1 MNMQKIIP
9 PLFVAAVAVMAAYS
23 GLNDFY
29 LLIIFNIGIYFI
41 AATGFNILVGQTG
54 QKSLGHAGLFGVGA
68 YTVAL
73 LTVNYQWSPWL
84 ALLAAVV
91 ISAVFGVLIALPALK
106 VRGPSLAMVTI
117 AFGLLIEKVVSEW
130 TDVFKGQEGFY
141 GIAGLTFNGVPLDSR
156 QWVVVVVLIG
166 LLLHALTSLLL
177 NGGFGRGFAAVR
189 TSEIAAESVGISVYR
204 FKILAFVISAI
215 TCGIAGGLVAQ
226 QNQYINSDFVNFNL
240 SVFFLVLVLFGGR
253 TPTGSFLG
261 AVVLTLIDAMLARWP
276 EVQHFAY
283 GLILLFA
290 LYAMPEGL
298 AGLLQK
304 VLPRRSLL
312 SDEERSKVEPWLPS
326 REIRR
331 AMKSGTDSQIDE
343 QGVGHAPFL
352 EVKAL
357 YKAFGGV
364 VPTNKVSFS
373 VSQGSIV
380 SLIGPNGA
388 GKTTTLNLLSGLVQP
403 GSGSIEFKQRQLVGM
418 PAHEIA
424 ACGIGRTFQ
433 NLRLFDGLSVLE
445 NVMVGMYRIQKT
457 GFLASLLGLPS
468 SLAEERQLRREAYAV
483 LKFFDLERYADDIAN
498 SLPYGLQRRLEIAR
512 AVVSMPDLLLLDEP
526 AAGLNPAETD
536 ELTALIVKLRDKGL
550 TIFLIEHHMDLV
562 MAISDYIVVLDYGV
576 KIASGKPAQI
586 QDDPRVIEAYL
597 GAAA

>member
-1 MNMQKIIP
+1 MSKLLIP
-9 PLFVAAVAVMAAYS
+9 LVIAALAVGFAYS

-29 LLIIFNIGIYFI
+29 LLILFNIGVYYI

-73 LTVNYQWSPWL
+73 LTVNYQVNPWL
-84 ALLAAVV
+84 ALLCAAGV
-91 ISAVFGVLIALPALK
+91 SAVFGVAIAIPALK
-106 VRGPSLAMVTI
+106 VKGPSLAMVTI
-117 AFGLLIEKVVSEW
+117 AFGLLIEKIVSEW

-141 GIAGLTFNGVPLDSR
+141 GITGLTFNGATLDSR
-156 QWVVVVVLIG
+156 QWVVVVVLVG
-166 LLLHALTSLLL
+166 LALHAMTSLLL
-177 NGGFGRGFAAVR
+177 NGRFGRGFAAVR

-204 FKILAFVISAI
+204 FKILAFAISAI

-253 TPTGSFLG
+253 TPVGSFLG
-261 AVVLTLIDAMLARWP
+261 AVVLTVLDAMLARWP

-298 AGLLQK
+298 AGLLRR
-304 VLPRRSLL
+304 VLPQRGQRDALARSTNAA
-312 SDEERSKVEPWLPS
+312 EWTPKRTAPAAKPGQG
-326 REIRR
+326 R
-331 AMKSGTDSQIDE
+331 A
-343 QGVGHAPFL
+343 APEFL
-352 EVKAL
+352 EVKDL

-373 VSQGSIV
+373 LAQGSIV

-388 GKTTTLNLLSGLVQP
+388 GKTTTLNLLSGLVAP
-403 GSGSIEFKQRQLVGM
+403 DAGSIRFKNKQMVGLS
-418 PAHEIA
+418 ANEIA
-424 ACGIGRTFQ
+424 ASGIGRTFQ
-433 NLRLFDGLSVLE
+433 NLKLFDGLTALE
-445 NVMVGMYRIQKT
+445 NVMVGFYRVQKS
-457 GFLASLLGLPS
+457 GFFSNLLGLPV
-468 SLAEERQLRREAYAV
+468 SLAEERRMRQEAFAI
-483 LKFFDLERYADDIAN
+483 LKFFDLDRYADDAAN

-512 AVVSMPDLLLLDEP
+512 AVAAMPDLLLLDEP

-536 ELTALIVKLRDKGL
+536 QLTDLIVKLKGMGL
-550 TIFLIEHHMDLV
+550 TILLIEHHMDLV
-562 MAISDYIVVLDYGV
+562 MAISDHIVVLDYGV
-576 KIASGKPAQI
+576 KIASGLPNHI
-586 QDDPRVIEAYL
+586 QENPKVIEAYL
-597 GAAA
+597 GAPA

>member
-1 MNMQKIIP
+1 MNLRHLLV
-9 PLFVAAVAVMAAYS
+9 PLGVAALAVAAAYS

-29 LLIIFNIGIYFI
+29 LLILFNIGIYFI

-73 LTVNYQWSPWL
+73 LTVNHQLNPWL
-84 ALLAAVV
+84 ALIAAAGV
-91 ISAVFGVLIALPALK
+91 SGLFGVAIALPALK
-106 VRGPSLAMVTI
+106 VKGPSLAMVTI
-117 AFGLLIEKVVSEW
+117 AFGLLIEKIVSEW

-141 GIAGLTFNGVPLDSR
+141 GIGGLTWDGAPLDGR
-156 QWVVVVVLIG
+156 QWVVVVVAIG
-166 LLLHALTSLLL
+166 LALHAATSLLL
-177 NGGFGRGFAAVR
+177 NGRFGRGFAAVR
-189 TSEIAAESVGISVYR
+189 TSEIAAGSVGISVYR

-261 AVVLTLIDAMLARWP
+261 AVVLTVIDAMLARWP

-298 AGLLQK
+298 AGLLAR

-312 SDEERSKVEPWLPS
+312 SQRERQAIEPWSPPQARS
-326 REIRR
+326 RGQ
-331 AMKSGTDSQIDE
+331 AD
-343 QGVGHAPFL
+343 FL
-352 EVKAL
+352 VVKDL

-373 VSQGSIV
+373 LKEGSIV

-388 GKTTTLNLLSGLVQP
+388 GKTTTLNLLSGLVTP
-403 GSGSIEFKQRQLVGM
+403 DAGSIRFKGRDIVGL
-418 PAHEIA
+418 PADQIA
-424 ACGIGRTFQ
+424 ALGIGRTFQ
-433 NLRLFDGLSVLE
+433 NLKLFEGLSTLE
-445 NVMVGMYRIQKT
+445 NVMVGLYRVQRS
-457 GFLASLLGLPS
+457 GFWANLLGLPA
-468 SLAEERQLRREAYAV
+468 SLAEERRMRRQAYA
-483 LKFFDLERYADDIAN
+483 LLTFFELERYADEAAN

-512 AVVSMPDLLLLDEP
+512 AVAAMPELLLLDEP
-526 AAGLNPAETD
+526 AAGLNPAET
-536 ELTALIVKLRDKGL
+536 EALTGLIAKLRDKGL
-550 TIFLIEHHMDLV
+550 TVLLIEHHMDLV
-562 MAISDYIVVLDYGV
+562 MAISDQIVVLDYGV
-576 KIASGKPAQI
+576 KIASGLPAQI
-586 QDDPRVIEAYL
+586 QENPKVIEAYL
-597 GAAA
+597 GAPA

>member
-1 MNMQKIIP
+1 MSKLLIP
-9 PLFVAAVAVMAAYS
+9 LVIAALAVGFAYS

-29 LLIIFNIGIYFI
+29 LLILFNIGVYYI

-73 LTVNYQWSPWL
+73 LTVNYQVNPWL
-84 ALLAAVV
+84 ALLCAAGV
-91 ISAVFGVLIALPALK
+91 SAVFGVAIAIPAPK
-106 VRGPSLAMVTI
+106 VKGPSLAMVTI
-117 AFGLLIEKVVSEW
+117 AFGLLIEKIVSEW

-141 GIAGLTFNGVPLDSR
+141 GITGLTFNGATLDSR
-156 QWVVVVVLIG
+156 QWVVVVVLVG
-166 LLLHALTSLLL
+166 LALHAMTSLLL
-177 NGGFGRGFAAVR
+177 NGRFGRGFAAVR

-204 FKILAFVISAI
+204 FKILAFAISAI

-253 TPTGSFLG
+253 TPVGSFLG
-261 AVVLTLIDAMLARWP
+261 AVVLTVLDAMLARWP

-298 AGLLQK
+298 AGLLRR
-304 VLPRRSLL
+304 VLPQRGQRDALARSTNAA
-312 SDEERSKVEPWLPS
+312 EWTPKHTAPPAKPGQG
-326 REIRR
+326 R
-331 AMKSGTDSQIDE
+331 A
-343 QGVGHAPFL
+343 APEFL
-352 EVKAL
+352 EVKDL

-373 VSQGSIV
+373 LAQGSIV

-388 GKTTTLNLLSGLVQP
+388 GKTTTLNLLSGLVAP
-403 GSGSIEFKQRQLVGM
+403 DAGSIRFKNKQMVGLS
-418 PAHEIA
+418 ANEIA
-424 ACGIGRTFQ
+424 ASGIGRTFQ
-433 NLRLFDGLSVLE
+433 NLKLFDGLTALE
-445 NVMVGMYRIQKT
+445 NVMVGFYRVQKS
-457 GFLASLLGLPS
+457 GFFSNLLGLPA
-468 SLAEERQLRREAYAV
+468 SLAEERRMRQEAFAI
-483 LKFFDLERYADDIAN
+483 LKFFDLDRYADDAAN

-512 AVVSMPDLLLLDEP
+512 AVAAMPDLLLLDEP

-536 ELTALIVKLRDKGL
+536 QLTDLIVKLKGMGL
-550 TIFLIEHHMDLV
+550 TILLIEHHMDLV
-562 MAISDYIVVLDYGV
+562 MAISDHIVVLDYGV
-576 KIASGKPAQI
+576 KIASGLPNHI
-586 QDDPRVIEAYL
+586 QENPKVIEAYL
-597 GAAA
+597 GAPA

>member
-1 MNMQKIIP
+1 MKLPKILIP
-9 PLFVAAVAVMAAYS
+9 LLIAALVVGFAYS

-29 LLIIFNIGIYFI
+29 LLILFNIGVYYI

-73 LTVNYQWSPWL
+73 LTVNYQVNPWL
-84 ALLAAVV
+84 ALACAAVV
-91 ISAVFGVLIALPALK
+91 SAVFGVAIAIPALK
-106 VRGPSLAMVTI
+106 VKGPSLAMVTI
-117 AFGLLIEKVVSEW
+117 AFGLLIEKIVSEW

-141 GIAGLTFNGVPLDSR
+141 GITGLTFNGATLDSR
-156 QWVVVVVLIG
+156 QWVVVVVALG
-166 LLLHALTSLLL
+166 LALHAMTSLLL
-177 NGGFGRGFAAVR
+177 NGRFGRGFAAVR

-204 FKILAFVISAI
+204 FKILAFAISAI

-253 TPTGSFLG
+253 TPGGSFLG
-261 AVVLTLIDAMLARWP
+261 AVVLTVIDAMLARWP

-298 AGLLQK
+298 AGLLAK
-304 VLPRRSLL
+304 VLPRRGQ
-312 SDEERSKVEPWLPS
+312 
-326 REIRR
+326 R
-331 AMKSGTDSQIDE
+331 AALAAEAGAADWQPAPPATD
-343 QGVGHAPFL
+343 GGRGAGGFL
-352 EVKAL
+352 EVKDL

-373 VSQGSIV
+373 LERGSVV

-388 GKTTTLNLLSGLVQP
+388 GKTTTLNLLSGLVAP
-403 GSGSIEFKQRQLVGM
+403 DAGSIRFKNRQMVGLS
-418 PAHEIA
+418 PNEIA
-424 ACGIGRTFQ
+424 ASGIGRTFQ
-433 NLRLFDGLSVLE
+433 NLKLFEGLSALE
-445 NVMVGMYRIQKT
+445 NVMVGFYRVQKSS
-457 GFLASLLGLPS
+457 FVSNLLGLPG
-468 SLAEERQLRREAYAV
+468 SLEEERRIRRQAFGI
-483 LKFFDLERYADDIAN
+483 LKFFELDRYADDVAN

-512 AVVSMPDLLLLDEP
+512 AVAAMPDLLLLDEP

-536 ELTALIVKLRDKGL
+536 QLTELIVKLKNMGL
-550 TIFLIEHHMDLV
+550 TILLIEHHMDLV
-562 MAISDYIVVLDYGV
+562 MAISDHIVVLDYGV
-576 KIASGKPAQI
+576 KIASGLPNHI
-586 QDDPRVIEAYL
+586 QENPKVIEAYL
-597 GAAA
+597 GAPA

>member
-1 MNMQKIIP
+1 MKLSKILIP
-9 PLFVAAVAVMAAYS
+9 LVIAALAIGYAYS

-29 LLIIFNIGIYFI
+29 LLILFNIGVYYI

-73 LTVNYQWSPWL
+73 LTVNYQVDPWL
-84 ALLAAVV
+84 ALGCAAVV
-91 ISAVFGVLIALPALK
+91 SAVFGVVIAIPALK
-106 VRGPSLAMVTI
+106 VKGPSLAMVTI
-117 AFGLLIEKVVSEW
+117 AFGLLIEKIVSEW

-141 GIAGLTFNGVPLDSR
+141 GITGLTFGGATLDSR
-156 QWVVVVVLIG
+156 QWVVVVVVLG
-166 LLLHALTSLLL
+166 LALHAMTSLLL
-177 NGGFGRGFAAVR
+177 NGRFGRGFAAVR

-204 FKILAFVISAI
+204 FKILAFAISAI

-253 TPTGSFLG
+253 TPAGSFLG
-261 AVVLTLIDAMLARWP
+261 AVVLTVIDAMLARWP

-298 AGLLQK
+298 AGLLAK
-304 VLPRRSLL
+304 VLPKRGQ
-312 SDEERSKVEPWLPS
+312 
-326 REIRR
+326 RE
-331 AMKSGTDSQIDE
+331 ALAAEAGAADWTPAPPADHGGAASG
-343 QGVGHAPFL
+343 FL
-352 EVKAL
+352 EVKDL

-373 VSQGSIV
+373 LERGSVV

-388 GKTTTLNLLSGLVQP
+388 GKTTTLNLLSGLVAP
-403 GSGSIEFKQRQLVGM
+403 DAGSIRFKNRQMVGLS
-418 PAHEIA
+418 PNEIA
-424 ACGIGRTFQ
+424 ASGIGRTFQ
-433 NLRLFDGLSVLE
+433 NLKLFDGLSALQ
-445 NVMVGMYRIQKT
+445 NVMVGFYRVQQSS
-457 GFLASLLGLPS
+457 FFSNLLGLPG
-468 SLAEERQLRREAYAV
+468 SLAEERRIRRQAYAI
-483 LKFFDLERYADDIAN
+483 LKFFELDRYADEAAN

-512 AVVSMPDLLLLDEP
+512 AVAAMPDLLLLDEP

-536 ELTALIVKLRDKGL
+536 QLTDLIVKLKNMGL
-550 TIFLIEHHMDLV
+550 TILLIEHHMDLV
-562 MAISDYIVVLDYGV
+562 MAISDHIVVLDYGV
-576 KIASGKPAQI
+576 KIASGLPNHI
-586 QDDPRVIEAYL
+586 QENPKVIEAYL
-597 GAAA
+597 GAPA

>member
-1 MNMQKIIP
+1 MKLPKILIP
-9 PLFVAAVAVMAAYS
+9 LLIAALVVGFAYS

-29 LLIIFNIGIYFI
+29 LLILFNIGVYYI

-73 LTVNYQWSPWL
+73 LTVNYQVNPWL
-84 ALLAAVV
+84 ALACAAVV
-91 ISAVFGVLIALPALK
+91 SAVFGVAIAIPALK
-106 VRGPSLAMVTI
+106 VKGPSLAMVTI
-117 AFGLLIEKVVSEW
+117 AFGLLIEKIVSEW

-141 GIAGLTFNGVPLDSR
+141 GITGLTFNGATLDSR
-156 QWVVVVVLIG
+156 QWVVVVVALG
-166 LLLHALTSLLL
+166 LALHAMTSLLL
-177 NGGFGRGFAAVR
+177 NGRFGRGFAAVR

-204 FKILAFVISAI
+204 FKILAFAISAI

-253 TPTGSFLG
+253 TPGGSFLG
-261 AVVLTLIDAMLARWP
+261 AVVLTVIDALLARWP

-298 AGLLQK
+298 AGLLAK
-304 VLPRRSLL
+304 VLPRRGQ
-312 SDEERSKVEPWLPS
+312 
-326 REIRR
+326 R
-331 AMKSGTDSQIDE
+331 AALAAEAGAADWQP
-343 QGVGHAPFL
+343 APPAADGGRGAGGFL
-352 EVKAL
+352 EVKDL

-373 VSQGSIV
+373 LERGSVV

-388 GKTTTLNLLSGLVQP
+388 GKTTTLNLLSGLVAP
-403 GSGSIEFKQRQLVGM
+403 DAGSIRFKNRQMVGLS
-418 PAHEIA
+418 PNEIA
-424 ACGIGRTFQ
+424 ASGIGRTFQ
-433 NLRLFDGLSVLE
+433 NLKLFEGLSALE
-445 NVMVGMYRIQKT
+445 NVMVGFYRVQKSS
-457 GFLASLLGLPS
+457 FVSNLLGLPG
-468 SLAEERQLRREAYAV
+468 SLEEERRIRRQAFGI
-483 LKFFDLERYADDIAN
+483 LKFFELDRYADDVAN

-512 AVVSMPDLLLLDEP
+512 AVAAMPDLLLLDEP

-536 ELTALIVKLRDKGL
+536 QLTELIVKLKNMGL
-550 TIFLIEHHMDLV
+550 TILLIEHHMDLV
-562 MAISDYIVVLDYGV
+562 MAISDHIVVLDYGV
-576 KIASGKPAQI
+576 KIASGLPNHI
-586 QDDPRVIEAYL
+586 QENPKVIEAYL
-597 GAAA
+597 GAPA

>member
-1 MNMQKIIP
+1 MSKLLIP
-9 PLFVAAVAVMAAYS
+9 LVVAALAVGFAYS

-29 LLIIFNIGIYFI
+29 LLILFNIGVYYI

-73 LTVNYQWSPWL
+73 LTVNYQVNPWL
-84 ALLAAVV
+84 ALLCAAGV
-91 ISAVFGVLIALPALK
+91 SAVFGVAIAIPALK
-106 VRGPSLAMVTI
+106 VKGPSLAMVTI
-117 AFGLLIEKVVSEW
+117 AFGLLIEKIVSEW

-141 GIAGLTFNGVPLDSR
+141 GITGLTFNGATLDSR
-156 QWVVVVVLIG
+156 QWVVVVVLLG
-166 LLLHALTSLLL
+166 LALHAMTSLLL
-177 NGGFGRGFAAVR
+177 NGRFGRGFAAVR

-204 FKILAFVISAI
+204 FKILAFAISAI

-253 TPTGSFLG
+253 TPVGSFLG
-261 AVVLTLIDAMLARWP
+261 AVVLTVLDAMLARWP

-298 AGLLQK
+298 AGLLRR
-304 VLPRRSLL
+304 VLPQRGQRDVLARGAAAA
-312 SDEERSKVEPWLPS
+312 EWTPERAVQAAQPAPG
-326 REIRR
+326 R
-331 AMKSGTDSQIDE
+331 AAQE
-343 QGVGHAPFL
+343 FL
-352 EVKAL
+352 EVKDL

-373 VSQGSIV
+373 LAQGSIV

-388 GKTTTLNLLSGLVQP
+388 GKTTTLNLLSGLVSP
-403 GSGSIEFKQRQLVGM
+403 DAGSIRFKNKQMVGLS
-418 PAHEIA
+418 PNEIA
-424 ACGIGRTFQ
+424 ASGIGRTFQ
-433 NLRLFDGLSVLE
+433 NLKLFDGLTALE
-445 NVMVGMYRIQKT
+445 NVMVGFYRVQKS
-457 GFLASLLGLPS
+457 GFFSNLLGLPA
-468 SLAEERQLRREAYAV
+468 SLAEERRMRREAFAI
-483 LKFFDLERYADDIAN
+483 LKFFDLDRYADDAAN

-512 AVVSMPDLLLLDEP
+512 AVAAMPDLLLLDEP

-536 ELTALIVKLRDKGL
+536 QLTDLIVKLKGMGL
-550 TIFLIEHHMDLV
+550 TILLIEHHMDLV
-562 MAISDYIVVLDYGV
+562 MAISDHIVVLDYGV
-576 KIASGKPAQI
+576 KIASGLPNHI
-586 QDDPRVIEAYL
+586 QENPKVIEAYL
-597 GAAA
+597 GAPA

>member
-1 MNMQKIIP
+1 MNLAKILA
-9 PLFVAAVAVMAAYS
+9 PLLVAAVVVGVAYS

-29 LLIIFNIGIYFI
+29 LLILFNIGVYYI

-73 LTVNYQWSPWL
+73 LTVNYQVDPWL
-84 ALLAAVV
+84 ALLAAVAV
-91 ISAVFGVLIALPALK
+91 SGVFGVLIAIPALK
-106 VRGPSLAMVTI
+106 VKGPSLAMVTI
-117 AFGLLIEKVVSEW
+117 AFGLLIEKIVSEW

-141 GIAGLTFNGVPLDSR
+141 GIAGLSFNGAPLDGR
-156 QWVVVVVLIG
+156 QWVIVVVAIG
-166 LLLHALTSLLL
+166 LLLHAMTSLLL
-177 NGGFGRGFAAVR
+177 NGRFGRGFAAVR

-204 FKILAFVISAI
+204 FKILAFAISAI

-253 TPTGSFLG
+253 TPAGSFLG
-261 AVVLTLIDAMLARWP
+261 AVVLTVIDAMLARWP

-298 AGLLQK
+298 SGLLARM
-304 VLPRRSLL
+304 LPRRSKL
-312 SDEERSKVEPWLPS
+312 SGAD
-326 REIRR
+326 R
-331 AMKSGTDSQIDE
+331 AQAGAWSPVKPAA
-343 QGVGHAPFL
+343 GHAAGGALL
-352 EVKAL
+352 EVQDL

-373 VSQGSIV
+373 LKRGDIV

-388 GKTTTLNLLSGLVQP
+388 GKTTTLNLLSGLVKPDAGAINFQGRP
-403 GSGSIEFKQRQLVGM
+403 LVGLS
-418 PAHEIA
+418 ASQIA
-424 ACGIGRTFQ
+424 AAGIGRTFQ
-433 NLRLFDGLSVLE
+433 NLKLFEGLTALE
-445 NVMVGMYRIQKT
+445 NVMVGFYRVQKS
-457 GFLASLLGLPS
+457 GFLANLLGLPGA
-468 SLAEERQLRREAYAV
+468 LAEERRMRREAYAI
-483 LKFFDLERYADDIAN
+483 LTFFGLQRYADDIAN

-512 AVVSMPDLLLLDEP
+512 AVAAMPDLLLLDEP

-536 ELTALIVKLRDKGL
+536 ELTELIVKLRDKGL
-550 TIFLIEHHMDLV
+550 TVLLIEHHMDLV
-562 MAISDYIVVLDYGV
+562 MAISDHIVVLDYGV
-576 KIASGKPAQI
+576 KIAAGLPNHI
-586 QDDPRVIEAYL
+586 QENPKVIEAYL

>member
-1 MNMQKIIP
+1 MSKLLIP
-9 PLFVAAVAVMAAYS
+9 LVIAALAVGFAYS

-29 LLIIFNIGIYFI
+29 LLILFNIGVYYI

-73 LTVNYQWSPWL
+73 LTVNYQVNPWL
-84 ALLAAVV
+84 ALLCAAGV
-91 ISAVFGVLIALPALK
+91 SAIFGVAIAIPALK
-106 VRGPSLAMVTI
+106 VKGPSLAMVTI
-117 AFGLLIEKVVSEW
+117 AFGLLIEKIVSEW

-141 GIAGLTFNGVPLDSR
+141 GITGLTFNGATLDSR
-156 QWVVVVVLIG
+156 QWVVVVVLVG
-166 LLLHALTSLLL
+166 LALHAMTSLLL
-177 NGGFGRGFAAVR
+177 NGRFGRGFAAVR

-204 FKILAFVISAI
+204 FKILAFAISAI

-253 TPTGSFLG
+253 TPVGSFLG
-261 AVVLTLIDAMLARWP
+261 AVVLTVLDAMLARWP

-298 AGLLQK
+298 AGLLRR
-304 VLPRRSLL
+304 VLPQRGQRDALARSTNA
-312 SDEERSKVEPWLPS
+312 VEWTPK
-326 REIRR
+326 R
-331 AMKSGTDSQIDE
+331 AAPPAKPG
-343 QGVGHAPFL
+343 QGRAAPEFL
-352 EVKAL
+352 EVKDL

-373 VSQGSIV
+373 LAQGSIV

-388 GKTTTLNLLSGLVQP
+388 GKTTTLNLLSGLVAP
-403 GSGSIEFKQRQLVGM
+403 DAGSIRFKNKQMVGLS
-418 PAHEIA
+418 ANEIA
-424 ACGIGRTFQ
+424 ASGIGRTFQ
-433 NLRLFDGLSVLE
+433 NLKLFDGLTALE
-445 NVMVGMYRIQKT
+445 NVMVGFYRVQQS
-457 GFLASLLGLPS
+457 GFISNLLGLPA
-468 SLAEERQLRREAYAV
+468 SLAEERRMRQEAFAI
-483 LKFFDLERYADDIAN
+483 LKFFDLDRYADDAAN

-512 AVVSMPDLLLLDEP
+512 AVAAMPDLLLLDEP

-536 ELTALIVKLRDKGL
+536 QLTDLIVKLKGMGL
-550 TIFLIEHHMDLV
+550 TILLIEHHMDLV
-562 MAISDYIVVLDYGV
+562 MAISDHIVVLDYGV
-576 KIASGKPAQI
+576 KIASGLPNHI
-586 QDDPRVIEAYL
+586 QENPKVIEAYL
-597 GAAA
+597 GAPA

>member
-1 MNMQKIIP
+1 MSKLLIP
-9 PLFVAAVAVMAAYS
+9 LVIAALAVGFAYS

-29 LLIIFNIGIYFI
+29 LLILFNIGVYYI

-73 LTVNYQWSPWL
+73 LTVNYQVNPWL
-84 ALLAAVV
+84 ALLCAAGV
-91 ISAVFGVLIALPALK
+91 SAVFGVAIAIPALK
-106 VRGPSLAMVTI
+106 VKGPSLAMVTI
-117 AFGLLIEKVVSEW
+117 AFGLLIEKIVSEW

-141 GIAGLTFNGVPLDSR
+141 GITGLTFNGATLDSR
-156 QWVVVVVLIG
+156 QWVVVVVLLG
-166 LLLHALTSLLL
+166 LALHAMTSLLL
-177 NGGFGRGFAAVR
+177 NGRFGRGFAAVR

-204 FKILAFVISAI
+204 FKILAFAISAI

-253 TPTGSFLG
+253 TPVGSFLG
-261 AVVLTLIDAMLARWP
+261 AVVLTVLDAMLARWP

-298 AGLLQK
+298 AGLLRR
-304 VLPRRSLL
+304 VLPQRGQRDALARSA
-312 SDEERSKVEPWLPS
+312 SAVEWKPQ
-326 REIRR
+326 R
-331 AMKSGTDSQIDE
+331 AVPPAAGRA
-343 QGVGHAPFL
+343 APEFL
-352 EVKAL
+352 EVKDL

-373 VSQGSIV
+373 LAQGSIV

-388 GKTTTLNLLSGLVQP
+388 GKTTTLNLLSGLVAP
-403 GSGSIEFKQRQLVGM
+403 DAGSIRFKNKQMVGLS
-418 PAHEIA
+418 ANEIA
-424 ACGIGRTFQ
+424 ASGIGRTFQ
-433 NLRLFDGLSVLE
+433 NLKLFDGLTALE
-445 NVMVGMYRIQKT
+445 NVMVGFYRVQKS
-457 GFLASLLGLPS
+457 GFFSNLLGLPA
-468 SLAEERQLRREAYAV
+468 SLAEERRMRQEAFAI
-483 LKFFDLERYADDIAN
+483 LKFFDLDRYADDAAN

-512 AVVSMPDLLLLDEP
+512 AVAAMPDLLLLDEP

-536 ELTALIVKLRDKGL
+536 QLTDLIVKLKGMGL
-550 TIFLIEHHMDLV
+550 TILLIEHHMDLV
-562 MAISDYIVVLDYGV
+562 MAISDHIVVLDYGV
-576 KIASGKPAQI
+576 KIASGLPNHI
-586 QDDPRVIEAYL
+586 QENPKVIEAYL
-597 GAAA
+597 GAPA

>member
-1 MNMQKIIP
+1 MNLPKILA
-9 PLFVAAVAVMAAYS
+9 PLVIAALVVGVAYS

-29 LLIIFNIGIYFI
+29 LLILFNIGIYYI

-73 LTVNYQWSPWL
+73 LTVNYQVNPWL
-84 ALLAAVV
+84 ALLAAVAV
-91 ISAVFGVLIALPALK
+91 SGVFGVLIAIPALK
-106 VRGPSLAMVTI
+106 VKGPSLAMVTI
-117 AFGLLIEKVVSEW
+117 AFGLLIEKIVSEW

-141 GIAGLTFNGVPLDSR
+141 GITGLTLNGAPLDGR
-156 QWVVVVVLIG
+156 QWVIVVVAIG
-166 LLLHALTSLLL
+166 LLLHAMTSLLL
-177 NGGFGRGFAAVR
+177 NGRFGRGFAAVR

-204 FKILAFVISAI
+204 FKILAFAISAI

-253 TPTGSFLG
+253 TPAGSFLG
-261 AVVLTLIDAMLARWP
+261 AVVLTIIDAMLARWP

-298 AGLLQK
+298 SGLLAK
-304 VLPRRSLL
+304 VLPRRSKL
-312 SDEERSKVEPWLPS
+312 SDAD
-326 REIRR
+326 R
-331 AMKSGTDSQIDE
+331 AQAGDWSPTRPTA
-343 QGVGHAPFL
+343 GHAAAGGALL
-352 EVKAL
+352 EVHDL

-373 VSQGSIV
+373 LKRGDIV

-388 GKTTTLNLLSGLVQP
+388 GKTTTLNLLSGLVKP
-403 GSGSIEFKQRQLVGM
+403 DAGSIHFQGRALVGLS
-418 PAHEIA
+418 ASQIA
-424 ACGIGRTFQ
+424 GAGIGRTFQ
-433 NLRLFDGLSVLE
+433 NLKLFEGLTALE
-445 NVMVGMYRIQKT
+445 NVMVGFYRVQKS
-457 GFLASLLGLPS
+457 GFLANLLGLPGA
-468 SLAEERQLRREAYAV
+468 LAEERRMRREAYAI
-483 LKFFDLERYADDIAN
+483 LSFFGLQRYADDIAN

-512 AVVSMPDLLLLDEP
+512 AVAAMPDLLLLDEP

-536 ELTALIVKLRDKGL
+536 ELTELIVKLRAKGL
-550 TIFLIEHHMDLV
+550 TVLLIEHHMDLV
-562 MAISDYIVVLDYGV
+562 MAISDHIVVLDYGV
-576 KIASGKPAQI
+576 KIAAGLPNHI
-586 QDDPRVIEAYL
+586 QENPKVIEAYL

>member
-1 MNMQKIIP
+1 MKLSKILV
-9 PLFVAAVAVMAAYS
+9 PLVIAALAIGYAYS

-29 LLIIFNIGIYFI
+29 LLILFNIGVYYI

-73 LTVNYQWSPWL
+73 LTVNYQVDPWL
-84 ALLAAVV
+84 ALACAAVV
-91 ISAVFGVLIALPALK
+91 SAVFGVVIAIPALK
-106 VRGPSLAMVTI
+106 VKGPSLAMVTI
-117 AFGLLIEKVVSEW
+117 AFGLLIEKIVSEW

-141 GIAGLTFNGVPLDSR
+141 GITGLTFGGATLDSR
-156 QWVVVVVLIG
+156 QWVVVVVVLG
-166 LLLHALTSLLL
+166 LALHAMTSLLL
-177 NGGFGRGFAAVR
+177 NGRFGRGFAAVR

-204 FKILAFVISAI
+204 FKILAFAISAI

-253 TPTGSFLG
+253 TPGGSFLG
-261 AVVLTLIDAMLARWP
+261 AVVLTVIDAMLARWP

-298 AGLLQK
+298 AGLLAK
-304 VLPRRSLL
+304 VLPKRGQ
-312 SDEERSKVEPWLPS
+312 
-326 REIRR
+326 REALAAEAGAADWTPAPPADRGG
-331 AMKSGTDSQIDE
+331 AASG
-343 QGVGHAPFL
+343 FL
-352 EVKAL
+352 EVKDL

-373 VSQGSIV
+373 LERGSVV

-388 GKTTTLNLLSGLVQP
+388 GKTTTLNLLSGLVVP
-403 GSGSIEFKQRQLVGM
+403 DAGSIRFKNRQMVGLS
-418 PAHEIA
+418 PNEIA
-424 ACGIGRTFQ
+424 ASGIGRTFQ
-433 NLRLFDGLSVLE
+433 NLKLFDGLSALE
-445 NVMVGMYRIQKT
+445 NVMVGFYRVQKSS
-457 GFLASLLGLPS
+457 FFSNLLGLPG
-468 SLAEERQLRREAYAV
+468 SLAEERRIRRQAYAI
-483 LKFFDLERYADDIAN
+483 LRFFELDRYADDAAN

-512 AVVSMPDLLLLDEP
+512 AVAAMPDLLLLDEP

-536 ELTALIVKLRDKGL
+536 QLTDLIVKLKNMGL
-550 TIFLIEHHMDLV
+550 TILLIEHHMDLV
-562 MAISDYIVVLDYGV
+562 MAISDHIVVLDYGV
-576 KIASGKPAQI
+576 KIASGLPNHI
-586 QDDPRVIEAYL
+586 QENPKVIEAYL
-597 GAAA
+597 GAPA

>member
-1 MNMQKIIP
+1 MNMSKLLIP
-9 PLFVAAVAVMAAYS
+9 LVIAALAVGFAYS

-29 LLIIFNIGIYFI
+29 LLILFNIGVYYI

-73 LTVNYQWSPWL
+73 LTVNYQVNPWL
-84 ALLAAVV
+84 ALLCAAGV
-91 ISAVFGVLIALPALK
+91 SAVFGVAIAIPALK
-106 VRGPSLAMVTI
+106 VKGPSLAMVTI
-117 AFGLLIEKVVSEW
+117 AFGLLIEKIVSEW

-141 GIAGLTFNGVPLDSR
+141 GITGLTFNGATLDSR
-156 QWVVVVVLIG
+156 QWVVVVVMLG
-166 LLLHALTSLLL
+166 LALHAMTSLLL
-177 NGGFGRGFAAVR
+177 NGRFGRGFAAVR

-204 FKILAFVISAI
+204 FKILAFAISAI

-253 TPTGSFLG
+253 TPVGSFLG
-261 AVVLTLIDAMLARWP
+261 AVVLTVLDAMLARWP

-298 AGLLQK
+298 AGLLRR
-304 VLPRRSLL
+304 VLPQRGQRDAL
-312 SDEERSKVEPWLPS
+312 SRGAAAAEWTPKRAAQVVSPS
-326 REIRR
+326 PGR
-331 AMKSGTDSQIDE
+331 A
-343 QGVGHAPFL
+343 APEFL
-352 EVKAL
+352 EVKDL

-373 VSQGSIV
+373 LAQGSIV

-388 GKTTTLNLLSGLVQP
+388 GKTTTLNLLSGLVAP
-403 GSGSIEFKQRQLVGM
+403 DAGSIRFKNKQMVGLS
-418 PAHEIA
+418 PNEIA
-424 ACGIGRTFQ
+424 ASGIGRTFQ
-433 NLRLFDGLSVLE
+433 NLKLFDGLTALE
-445 NVMVGMYRIQKT
+445 NVMVGFYRVQKS
-457 GFLASLLGLPS
+457 GFFSNLLGLPA
-468 SLAEERQLRREAYAV
+468 SLAEERRMRQEAFAI
-483 LKFFDLERYADDIAN
+483 LKFFDLDRYADDAAN

-512 AVVSMPDLLLLDEP
+512 AVAAMPDLLLLDEP

-536 ELTALIVKLRDKGL
+536 QLTDLIVKLKGMGL
-550 TIFLIEHHMDLV
+550 TILLIEHHMDLV
-562 MAISDYIVVLDYGV
+562 MAISDHIVVLDYGV
-576 KIASGKPAQI
+576 KIASGLPNHI
-586 QDDPRVIEAYL
+586 QENPKVIEAYL
-597 GAAA
+597 GAPA

>member
-1 MNMQKIIP
+1 MNMSKLLIP
-9 PLFVAAVAVMAAYS
+9 LVIAALAVGFAYS

-29 LLIIFNIGIYFI
+29 LLILFNIGVYYI

-73 LTVNYQWSPWL
+73 LTVNYQVNPWL
-84 ALLAAVV
+84 ALLCAAGV
-91 ISAVFGVLIALPALK
+91 SAVFGVAIAIPALK
-106 VRGPSLAMVTI
+106 VKGPSLAMVTI
-117 AFGLLIEKVVSEW
+117 AFGLLIEKIVSEW

-141 GIAGLTFNGVPLDSR
+141 GITGLTFNGATLDSR
-156 QWVVVVVLIG
+156 QWVVVVVLLG
-166 LLLHALTSLLL
+166 LALHAMTSLLL
-177 NGGFGRGFAAVR
+177 NGRFGRGFAAVR

-204 FKILAFVISAI
+204 FKILAFAISAI

-253 TPTGSFLG
+253 TPVGSFLG
-261 AVVLTLIDAMLARWP
+261 AVVLTVLDAMLARWP

-298 AGLLQK
+298 AGLLRR
-304 VLPRRSLL
+304 VLPQRGQRDALARSA
-312 SDEERSKVEPWLPS
+312 SAVEWKPQ
-326 REIRR
+326 R
-331 AMKSGTDSQIDE
+331 AVPPAAGRA
-343 QGVGHAPFL
+343 APEFL
-352 EVKAL
+352 EVKDL

-373 VSQGSIV
+373 LAQGSIV

-388 GKTTTLNLLSGLVQP
+388 GKTTTLNLLSGLVAP
-403 GSGSIEFKQRQLVGM
+403 DAGSIRFKNKQMVGLS
-418 PAHEIA
+418 ANEIA
-424 ACGIGRTFQ
+424 ASGIGRTFQ
-433 NLRLFDGLSVLE
+433 NLKLFDGLTALE
-445 NVMVGMYRIQKT
+445 NVMVGFYRVQKS
-457 GFLASLLGLPS
+457 GFFSNLLGLPA
-468 SLAEERQLRREAYAV
+468 SLAEERRMRQEAFAI
-483 LKFFDLERYADDIAN
+483 LKFFDLDRYADDAAN

-512 AVVSMPDLLLLDEP
+512 AVAAMPDLLLLDEP

-536 ELTALIVKLRDKGL
+536 QLTDLIVKLKGMGL
-550 TIFLIEHHMDLV
+550 TILLIEHHMDLV
-562 MAISDYIVVLDYGV
+562 MAISDHIVVLDYGV
-576 KIASGKPAQI
+576 KIASGLPNHI
-586 QDDPRVIEAYL
+586 QENPKVIEAYL
-597 GAAA
+597 GAPA

>member
-1 MNMQKIIP
+1 MSKLLIP
-9 PLFVAAVAVMAAYS
+9 IVIALLAVGFAYS

-29 LLIIFNIGIYFI
+29 LLILFNIGVYYI

-73 LTVNYQWSPWL
+73 LTVNYQVNPWL
-84 ALLAAVV
+84 ALLCAAGV
-91 ISAVFGVLIALPALK
+91 SAVFGVVIAIPALK
-106 VRGPSLAMVTI
+106 VKGPSLAMVTI
-117 AFGLLIEKVVSEW
+117 AFGLLIEKIVSEW

-141 GIAGLTFNGVPLDSR
+141 GITGLTFNGATLDSR
-156 QWVVVVVLIG
+156 QWVVVVVVLG
-166 LLLHALTSLLL
+166 LALHAMTSLLL
-177 NGGFGRGFAAVR
+177 NGRFGRGFAAVR

-253 TPTGSFLG
+253 TPVGSFLG
-261 AVVLTLIDAMLARWP
+261 AVVLTVLDAMLARWP

-298 AGLLQK
+298 AGLL
-304 VLPRRSLL
+304 RRVWPQRGQREALARTASNADW
-312 SDEERSKVEPWLPS
+312 SPERATATSKT
-326 REIRR
+326 
-331 AMKSGTDSQIDE
+331 AG
-343 QGVGHAPFL
+343 GAAGFL
-352 EVKAL
+352 EVKDL

-373 VSQGSIV
+373 LEQGAVV

-388 GKTTTLNLLSGLVQP
+388 GKTTTLNLLSGLVVP
-403 GSGSIEFKQRQLVGM
+403 DAGSIRFKNRQMVGLS
-418 PAHEIA
+418 PNEIA
-424 ACGIGRTFQ
+424 ASGIGRTFQ
-433 NLRLFDGLSVLE
+433 NLKLFDGLTALE
-445 NVMVGMYRIQKT
+445 NVMVGFYRVQKS
-457 GFLASLLGLPS
+457 GFFSNLLGLPA
-468 SLAEERQLRREAYAV
+468 SLAEERRMRREAYAI
-483 LKFFDLERYADDIAN
+483 LKFFELDRYADDAAN

-512 AVVSMPDLLLLDEP
+512 AVAAMPDLLLLDEP

-536 ELTALIVKLRDKGL
+536 QLTELIVKLKDMGL
-550 TIFLIEHHMDLV
+550 TILLIEHHMDLV
-562 MAISDYIVVLDYGV
+562 MAISDHIVVLDYGV
-576 KIASGKPAQI
+576 KIASGLPNHI
-586 QDDPRVIEAYL
+586 QENPKVIEAYL
-597 GAAA
+597 GAPA

>member
-1 MNMQKIIP
+1 MSKLLIP
-9 PLFVAAVAVMAAYS
+9 LVIAALAVGFAYS

-29 LLIIFNIGIYFI
+29 LLILFNIGVYYI

-73 LTVNYQWSPWL
+73 LTVNYQVNPWL
-84 ALLAAVV
+84 ALLCAAGV
-91 ISAVFGVLIALPALK
+91 SAVFGVAIAIPALK
-106 VRGPSLAMVTI
+106 VKGPSLAMVTI
-117 AFGLLIEKVVSEW
+117 AFGLLIEKIVSEW

-141 GIAGLTFNGVPLDSR
+141 GITGLTFNGATLDSR
-156 QWVVVVVLIG
+156 QWVVVVVMLG
-166 LLLHALTSLLL
+166 LALHAMTSLLL
-177 NGGFGRGFAAVR
+177 NGRFGRGFAAVR

-204 FKILAFVISAI
+204 FKILAFAISAI

-253 TPTGSFLG
+253 TPVGSFLG
-261 AVVLTLIDAMLARWP
+261 AVVLTVLDAMLARWP

-298 AGLLQK
+298 AGLLRR
-304 VLPRRSLL
+304 VLPQRGQRDAL
-312 SDEERSKVEPWLPS
+312 SRGAAAAEWTPK
-326 REIRR
+326 R
-331 AMKSGTDSQIDE
+331 AAQVVSP
-343 QGVGHAPFL
+343 APGRAAPEFL
-352 EVKAL
+352 EVKDL

-373 VSQGSIV
+373 LAQGSIV

-388 GKTTTLNLLSGLVQP
+388 GKTTTLNLLSGLVAP
-403 GSGSIEFKQRQLVGM
+403 DAGSIRFKNKQMVGLS
-418 PAHEIA
+418 PNEIA
-424 ACGIGRTFQ
+424 ASGIGRTFQ
-433 NLRLFDGLSVLE
+433 NLKLFDGLTALE
-445 NVMVGMYRIQKT
+445 NVMVGFYRVQKS
-457 GFLASLLGLPS
+457 GFFSNLLGLPA
-468 SLAEERQLRREAYAV
+468 SLAEERRMRQEAFAI
-483 LKFFDLERYADDIAN
+483 LKFFDLDRYADDAAN

-512 AVVSMPDLLLLDEP
+512 AVAAMPDLLLLDEP

-536 ELTALIVKLRDKGL
+536 QLTDLIVKLKGMGL
-550 TIFLIEHHMDLV
+550 TILLIEHHMDLV
-562 MAISDYIVVLDYGV
+562 MAISDHIVVLDYGV
-576 KIASGKPAQI
+576 KIASGLPNHI
-586 QDDPRVIEAYL
+586 QENPKVIEAYL
-597 GAAA
+597 GAPA